1 MDNPNAPDKE
11 GIRPISKAVHNGYTD
26 IVKILVPL
34 TNNLNASD
42 NNGETPIHWAATMGY
57 TEIIK
62 ILAFFLRGYSSS
74 SRLSKKWC
82 TSFNSNKYKISSQY
96 GIHYFLL

>member
-26 IVKILVPL
+26 IVKILFPL

-74 SRLSKKWC
+74 SRLSKSLKV
-82 TSFNSNKYKISSQY
+82 FRLKAAIL
-96 GIHYFLL
+96 GL